1 MRIAAVLTLA
11 AFLSI
16 LCFHCMVNIPVGL
29 DIGTG
34 YTKVSGGKRS
44 AVFPTLCAMAQ
55 AKSVRNVE
63 DMDIGSDGGP
73 GIIER
78 VGDDA
83 VGLDLRREWI
93 MVRPVRHGLPYD
105 RRGYAMVA
113 RHALKLIG
121 VKPERSV
128 ICAGVTYDAKKYRGV
143 VRNIIM
149 SLKPVSCAV
158 IPQVIG
164 TLVSCGRESGMVI
177 NIGHGTTEIISV
189 HGGSADGISIPK
201 ASDFVISQI
210 SRRNSKS
217 AYVDHEGL
225 FARNAAAVGRLVP
238 MLAAHIADE
247 VVRIGSPD
255 EVVLA
260 GGGSLIPGMA
270 DALSKAVGCS
280 VIPVDDPVM
289 SNAVGFEAK
298 AAVIA
303 GKLGEEPPA
312 SKPQ

>member
-1 MRIAAVLTLA
+1 MITRQRLHAVDVT
-11 AFLSI
+11 
-16 LCFHCMVNIPVGL
+16 PVGL

-55 AKSVRNVE
+55 ARSVRNVE
-63 DMDIGSDGGP
+63 DMDIGADGGS
-73 GIIER
+73 GIVER
-78 VGDDA
+78 VGNDA

-121 VKPERSV
+121 VRPENSV
-128 ICAGVTYDAKKYRGV
+128 ICAGVTYDAKKYRGIV
-143 VRNIIM
+143 HKIIM
-149 SLKPVSCAV
+149 SLKPASCAV

-177 NIGHGTTEIISV
+177 NIGHGTTEVISV

-210 SRRNSKS
+210 SQRNSKS

-225 FARNAAAVGRLVP
+225 FAGNAAAVGRLVP

-289 SNAVGFEAK
+289 SNAVGFETK
-298 AAVIA
+298 AAVLV
-303 GKLGEEPPA
+303 GRLSEESPG

>member
-1 MRIAAVLTLA
+1 
-11 AFLSI
+11 
-16 LCFHCMVNIPVGL
+16 
-29 DIGTG
+29 
-34 YTKVSGGKRS
+34 
-44 AVFPTLCAMAQ
+44 MAQ
-55 AKSVRNVE
+55 AKSVRNVA
-63 DMDIGSDGGP
+63 DMGIGSDGGS
-73 GIIER
+73 GVIER
-78 VGDDA
+78 VGNDA

-113 RHALKLIG
+113 RHALKMIG

-128 ICAGVTYDAKKYRGV
+128 ICAGVTYDAKKYRGIV
-143 VRNIIM
+143 HKIIM
-149 SLKPVSCAV
+149 SLKPASCAV

-217 AYVDHEGL
+217 AYVDHEDL

-270 DALSKAVGCS
+270 NALSKAVGCS

-298 AAVIA
+298 AAVLV
-303 GKLGEEPPA
+303 GRLSEESPG

>member
-1 MRIAAVLTLA
+1 
-11 AFLSI
+11 
-16 LCFHCMVNIPVGL
+16 MVNIPVGL

-34 YTKVSGGKRS
+34 YAKVSGNKKK

-55 AKSVRNVE
+55 ARSVRNVA
-63 DMDIGSDGGP
+63 DMDIGSDGGS

-78 VGDDA
+78 VGNDA
-83 VGLDLRREWI
+83 VGLDLRREWV
-93 MVRPVRHGLPYD
+93 MVRPVMHGLPYD
-105 RRGYAMVA
+105 RRRYAMVA

-128 ICAGVTYDAKKYRGV
+128 ICAGVTYDVKRYRGV

-149 SLKPVSCAV
+149 SLKPASCAV
-158 IPQVIG
+158 IPQAVG

-177 NIGHGTTEIISV
+177 NIGHGTTEVISV

-210 SRRNSKS
+210 SRQNSKS
-217 AYVDHEGL
+217 AYVDHEDL
-225 FARNAAAVGRLVP
+225 FAKNATAVGRLVP

-303 GKLGEEPPA
+303 GRLGDESSA
-312 SKPQ
+312 AKPQ

>member
-1 MRIAAVLTLA
+1 MTTRPRLHAVDAT
-11 AFLSI
+11 
-16 LCFHCMVNIPVGL
+16 PVGL

-44 AVFPTLCAMAQ
+44 AAFPTLCAMAQ

-63 DMDIGSDGGP
+63 DMDISADGGS
-73 GIIER
+73 GIVER
-78 VGDDA
+78 VGNDA
-83 VGLDLRREWI
+83 VGLDLRKEWI

-113 RHALKLIG
+113 RHALKMIG

-128 ICAGVTYDAKKYRGV
+128 ICAGVTYDAKKYRGIV
-143 VRNIIM
+143 HKIIM

-177 NIGHGTTEIISV
+177 NIGHGTTEVISV

-217 AYVDHEGL
+217 AYVGHDDL
-225 FARNAAAVGRLVP
+225 FTKNSVAVGKLVP

-289 SNAVGFEAK
+289 SNAMGFEAK

-303 GKLGEEPPA
+303 GRLGDESSA
-312 SKPQ
+312 AKPQ

>member
-1 MRIAAVLTLA
+1 MN
-11 AFLSI
+11 
-16 LCFHCMVNIPVGL
+16 NIPVGL

-34 YTKVSGGKRS
+34 YAKVSGNKKK

-55 AKSVRNVE
+55 AKSVHDVE
-63 DMDIGSDGGP
+63 DMDIGSDGGS

-113 RHALKLIG
+113 RHALKMIG
-121 VKPERSV
+121 VKPGRSV

-217 AYVDHEGL
+217 AYVDHDDL
-225 FARNAAAVGRLVP
+225 FARNATAVGKLVP

-289 SNAVGFEAK
+289 SNALGFEAK
-298 AAVIA
+298 AAVLV
-303 GKLGEEPPA
+303 GRLSEESPD

>member
-1 MRIAAVLTLA
+1 MDAT
-11 AFLSI
+11 
-16 LCFHCMVNIPVGL
+16 PVGL
-29 DIGTG
+29 DTGTG

-44 AVFPTLCAMAQ
+44 AVFPTLCAMAH
-55 AKSVRNVE
+55 ARSVRSVVY
-63 DMDIGSDGGP
+63 MDIGADGGS
-73 GIIER
+73 GIVER
-78 VGDDA
+78 VGNDA
-83 VGLDLRREWI
+83 IGLDLRREWI

-128 ICAGVTYDAKKYRGV
+128 ICAGVTYDAKKYRGIV
-143 VRNIIM
+143 YKIIM

-177 NIGHGTTEIISV
+177 NIGHGTTEVISV

-210 SRRNSKS
+210 STRNSKS
-217 AYVDHEGL
+217 AYVDHEDL
-225 FARNAAAVGRLVP
+225 FARNATAVGRLVP

-255 EVVLA
+255 EVILA

-270 DALSKAVGCS
+270 DALSKTVGCS

-298 AAVIA
+298 AAVLV
-303 GKLGEEPPA
+303 GRLSEESPG

>member
-1 MRIAAVLTLA
+1 
-11 AFLSI
+11 
-16 LCFHCMVNIPVGL
+16 MVNIPVGL

-34 YTKVSGGKRS
+34 YAKVSGNKKK

-55 AKSVRNVE
+55 AKSVRDIE
-63 DMDIGSDGGP
+63 DMDISSDGGS

-93 MVRPVRHGLPYD
+93 MIRPVRHGLPYD

-113 RHALKLIG
+113 RHALKMIG

-128 ICAGVTYDAKKYRGV
+128 ICAGVTYDAKKYRSIV
-143 VRNIIM
+143 HKIIM
-149 SLKPVSCAV
+149 SLKPASCAV

-210 SRRNSKS
+210 SRQNSKS
-217 AYVDHEGL
+217 AYVDHEDL
-225 FARNAAAVGRLVP
+225 FAKNATAVGRLVP

-298 AAVIA
+298 AAVLA
-303 GKLGEEPPA
+303 GCLCEE
-312 SKPQ
+312 SLDSEPQ

>member
-1 MRIAAVLTLA
+1 MRIAPVLTLA
-11 AFLSI
+11 ALLSI
-16 LCFHCMVNIPVGL
+16 QCFHCMVNIPVGL

-44 AVFPTLCAMAQ
+44 AMFPTLCAMAQ
-55 AKSVRNVE
+55 AKSVRNVA
-63 DMDIGSDGGP
+63 DMDIGSDGGS
-73 GIIER
+73 GIVER
-78 VGDDA
+78 VGNDA

-121 VKPERSV
+121 VRPERSV

-164 TLVSCGRESGMVI
+164 TLMSCGRESGMVI
-177 NIGHGTTEIISV
+177 NIGHGTTEVISV

-210 SRRNSKS
+210 SQRNSKS
-217 AYVDHEGL
+217 AYVDREGL
-225 FARNAAAVGRLVP
+225 FAKNAAAVGRLVP

-255 EVVLA
+255 EVVPA

-270 DALSKAVGCS
+270 GALSKAVGCS

-289 SNAVGFEAK
+289 SNALGFEAK
-298 AAVIA
+298 AAVLA
-303 GKLGEEPPA
+303 GRLGEGPPGAEP
-312 SKPQ
+312 Q

>member
-1 MRIAAVLTLA
+1 MITRQRLHAVDAT
-11 AFLSI
+11 
-16 LCFHCMVNIPVGL
+16 PVGL

-34 YTKVSGGKRS
+34 YAKVSGNKKK

-55 AKSVRNVE
+55 AKSVRNVA
-63 DMDIGSDGGP
+63 DMGIGSGGGS

-83 VGLDLRREWI
+83 VGLDLRREWV
-93 MVRPVRHGLPYD
+93 MVRPVMHGLPYD
-105 RRGYAMVA
+105 RRRYAMVA

-121 VKPERSV
+121 VKPERSA
-128 ICAGVTYDAKKYRGV
+128 ICTGIAYGAKRYRGI
-143 VRNIIM
+143 VRDIIT

-177 NIGHGTTEIISV
+177 NIGHGTTEVISV
-189 HGGSADGISIPK
+189 HGRSTGSISIPK

-210 SRRNSKS
+210 SRQNSKS
-217 AYVDHEGL
+217 AYVDHEDL

-289 SNAVGFEAK
+289 CNAMGFEAK
-298 AAVIA
+298 AAVLV
-303 GKLGEEPPA
+303 GRLGEESPV

>member
-11 AFLSI
+11 ALLSK
-16 LCFHCMVNIPVGL
+16 LHFHIMDVVSVGL

-55 AKSVRNVE
+55 AKSVRDVE
-63 DMDIGSDGGP
+63 DMDVSADGGS
-73 GIIER
+73 GIVER
-78 VGDDA
+78 VGNDA

-105 RRGYAMVA
+105 RRGYAIVA

-217 AYVDHEGL
+217 AYTAETKFVYENQA
-225 FARNAAAVGRLVP
+225 FA
-238 MLAAHIADE
+238 
-247 VVRIGSPD
+247 
-255 EVVLA
+255 
-260 GGGSLIPGMA
+260 
-270 DALSKAVGCS
+270 
-280 VIPVDDPVM
+280 
-289 SNAVGFEAK
+289 
-298 AAVIA
+298 
-303 GKLGEEPPA
+303 
-312 SKPQ
+312 

>member
-1 MRIAAVLTLA
+1 MITRQRLHAVDAT
-11 AFLSI
+11 
-16 LCFHCMVNIPVGL
+16 PVGL
-29 DIGTG
+29 DIRTG
-34 YTKVSGGKRS
+34 YTKVTGGKRS
-44 AVFPTLCAMAQ
+44 AVFPTLRATAQ
-55 AKSVRNVE
+55 AKSVRNVA
-63 DMDIGSDGGP
+63 DMDISADGGP

-78 VGDDA
+78 VGNDA
-83 VGLDLRREWI
+83 VGLDLRREWVV
-93 MVRPVRHGLPYD
+93 VRPVRHGLPYD

-128 ICAGVTYDAKKYRGV
+128 VCAGVTYDAKKYRGIV
-143 VRNIIM
+143 YKIIM
-149 SLKPVSCAV
+149 SLKPASCAV

-164 TLVSCGRESGMVI
+164 TLMSCGRESGMVI

-189 HGGSADGISIPK
+189 HGGSAGGISIPK

-210 SRRNSKS
+210 SQRNSKS

-225 FARNAAAVGRLVP
+225 FAGNAAAVGRLVP
-238 MLAAHIADE
+238 MLAARIADE

-270 DALSKAVGCS
+270 GALSKAVGCG

-289 SNAVGFEAK
+289 SSALGFEAK
-298 AAVIA
+298 AAVLA
-303 GKLGEEPPA
+303 GRLGEESPD

>member
-1 MRIAAVLTLA
+1 MRIAAVLALA
-11 AFLSI
+11 ALLSKLYI
-16 LCFHCMVNIPVGL
+16 HIMDAVSVGL

-34 YTKVSGGKRS
+34 YAKVSGNRKK

-55 AKSVRNVE
+55 ARSVRNVS
-63 DMDIGSDGGP
+63 DMDIGADGGS

-83 VGLDLRREWI
+83 VGLDLRREWV
-93 MVRPVRHGLPYD
+93 MVRPVMHGLPYD

-128 ICAGVTYDAKKYRGV
+128 ICAGVTYDAKKYRGIV
-143 VRNIIM
+143 HKIIM

-210 SRRNSKS
+210 SRRSHKS
-217 AYVDHEGL
+217 AYVNHEDL

-280 VIPVDDPVM
+280 VIPVDDPIM
-289 SNAVGFEAK
+289 SNALGFEAK
-298 AAVIA
+298 AAVLV
-303 GKLGEEPPA
+303 GRLGGESPV